1 MVEMAVVISNNAL
14 LITICY
20 LFVSYRP
27 GFYPFNIVFYF
38 FQLNRQRKNIGINR
52 GFLIFFY
59 FFQKKS

>member
-1 MVEMAVVISNNAL
+1 MAVVISNNAL

-38 FQLNRQRKNIGINR
+38 FN
-52 GFLIFFY
+52 
-59 FFQKKS
+59 